1 MSEGLGEILQREA
14 CNVEQLGR
22 MGNDIMMYLL

>member
-1 MSEGLGEILQREA
+1 MSEGLGESLKREA
-14 CNVEQLGR
+14 CTAKWLGR